1 MNAKFISEHTGLP
14 QIKYQPVIHPIPM
27 TRVLLT
33 TTSFQDTPGVHHELL
48 ARAGFDIVRERG
60 PLSESRMLELAGR
73 FDAYLC
79 GDDVLS
85 RAVIG
90 KSLPRLRVISKYGI
104 GLDKIDL
111 RAATDLKVPVLFT
124 PGVNHTT
131 VAEHTF
137 ALLLAAVR
145 NLVPEANYVAQGRW
159 TRITGTELCGKTLG
173 IVGLGRIG
181 REVAVRARAFGMK
194 LLGHGHYWDEEF
206 ARTNGITRVDAFD
219 DLLRRADVVSLHTKL
234 TAETRHLINARN
246 IGLLRAGAVIV
257 NCARGELIELGALV
271 AALKSQSLL
280 AYAADVLDQEPPPA
294 DHPLLGLPN
303 VVLTPH
309 IGSRTHE
316 SVQRQATCAVENLTL
331 FLSGRKPIA
340 QANVV

>member
-1 MNAKFISEHTGLP
+1 
-14 QIKYQPVIHPIPM
+14 M

-48 ARAGFDIVRERG
+48 AKTGFEVVRERG
-60 PLSESRMLELAGR
+60 PLPESRMLELAGG

-79 GDDVLS
+79 GDDALT
-85 RAVIG
+85 RAVIR

-104 GLDKIDL
+104 GLDKIDVQ
-111 RAATDLKVPVLFT
+111 AATDMKVPVLFT

-137 ALLLAAVR
+137 GLLLAAVR
-145 NLVPEANYVAQGRW
+145 NIVAEANHVAQGRW
-159 TRITGTELCGKTLG
+159 TRVTGTELYGKTMG

-181 REVAVRARAFGMK
+181 REVAVRARAFG
-194 LLGHGHYWDEEF
+194 LGLVALGTQWDTGF
-206 ARTNGITRVDAFD
+206 AAAHAIERAATIE
-219 DLLRRADVVSLHTKL
+219 DLLRRSDVVTLHTKL
-234 TAETRHLINARN
+234 TPATRHLINAGN
-246 IGLLRAGAVIV
+246 ISLLRKGAVIV
-257 NCARGELIELGALV
+257 NCARGELIELSALV
-271 AALKSQSLL
+271 SALRSGHLL
-280 AYAADVLDQEPPPA
+280 AYAADVLDQEPPPR

-316 SVQRQATCAVENLTL
+316 SVQRQATCAVENLTR
-331 FLSGRKPIA
+331 FLSGLPPIA
-340 QANVV
+340 QANRV

>member
-1 MNAKFISEHTGLP
+1 
-14 QIKYQPVIHPIPM
+14 M

-33 TTSFQDTPGVHHELL
+33 TTSFQDTPGVHHDLL
-48 ARAGFDIVRERG
+48 AKSGFEVVRERG
-60 PLSESRMLELAGR
+60 PLSEARMLELAGP

-79 GDDVLS
+79 GDDAIT
-85 RAVIG
+85 RAVLRR
-90 KSLPRLRVISKYGI
+90 SLPRLRVISKYGI

-111 RAATDLKVPVLFT
+111 QAATDLGVPVLFT

-137 ALLLAAVR
+137 ALMLAAAR
-145 NLVPEANYVAQGRW
+145 NLVPEANYVARGQW
-159 TRITGTELCGKTLG
+159 TRITGTELFGKTLA

-181 REVAVRARAFGMK
+181 REVAVRARAFGMR
-194 LLGHGHYWDEEF
+194 LWGHGHYWDADF
-206 ARTNGITRVDAFD
+206 ARANAVERIESFD
-219 DLLRRADVVSLHTKL
+219 DLLRGADVVSLHTKL
-234 TAETRHLINARN
+234 GPGTRHMIDAGN
-246 IGLLRAGAVIV
+246 ISLLKPTAILV
-257 NCARGELIELGALV
+257 NCARGELIETAALV
-271 AALKSQSLL
+271 RALKSKAIL

-309 IGSRTHE
+309 IGSRTGE

-331 FLSGRKPIA
+331 FLSGKPPIA
-340 QANVV
+340 RANPQAR